1 MNKFSIFRVSKHGI
15 TYYYFIIEPYTF
27 CEINFS
33 KIIIINIYFPS
44 KCNVVK
50 NIDKILNMVL
60 NKYCVLYYHFNLKM
74 KALKIHVYSKIFNIM

>member
-33 KIIIINIYFPS
+33 
-44 KCNVVK
+44 VK
-50 NIDKILNMVL
+50 NILL
-60 NKYCVLYYHFNLKM
+60 TKY
-74 KALKIHVYSKIFNIM
+74 

>member
-44 KCNVVK
+44 KCNVVR
-50 NIDKILNMVL
+50 NILL
-60 NKYCVLYYHFNLKM
+60 TKY
-74 KALKIHVYSKIFNIM
+74 